1 MKFKKL
7 LSVVSACCL
16 LCGICPCANAE
27 DIVFEKSDAQVYIDN
42 ETVALNNR
50 PMVHENG
57 KWLPLTELCTFL
69 NYDIQF
75 DTKTNIVQITQGE
88 NCKNS
93 EGRVEKIVFEVGS
106 EKIETY
112 FEEYEN
118 VIENAYTNIDSVY
131 SPLSY
136 RVNDE
141 IYMPAYYMCR
151 MFDLMLKRY
160 SDVEPNTVK
169 IFTRNYL
176 KSAAA
181 NAKPKMIVTKDLAI
195 IADGVTVPFTS
206 KPFIDENGRTL
217 IPVRELCE
225 LLNYSV
231 MWFDAPRRV
240 SVSTVPADKDKIY
253 GRVEG
258 GGAGGSSIW
267 FTIGEMQYRINGEY
281 YEMDTTAQIID
292 NRTYVPLRVLSEFL
306 GYDVVYAPVSGA

>member
-16 LCGICPCANAE
+16 LCGICPCVNAE

-57 KWLPLTELCTFL
+57 KWLPLTELCKYL

-75 DTKTNIVQITQGE
+75 DTKTNVVQIMQGE

-195 IADGVTVPFTS
+195 IADGVTVPFSS

-240 SVSTVPADKDKIY
+240 SVSTVPADTDKMY
-253 GRVEG
+253 GRADG
-258 GGAGGSSIW
+258 GGAGGGSIW
-267 FTIGEMQYRINGEY
+267 FTIGEKQYRINGEY

>member
-1 MKFKKL
+1 MKLKKF
-7 LSVVSACCL
+7 LSVISACCL
-16 LCGICPCANAE
+16 LCSNSLCVNAE
-27 DIVFEKSDAQVYIDN
+27 DIVFEKSDTQVYIDN
-42 ETVALNNR
+42 NIVTLNNT
-50 PMVHENG
+50 PMEYENG
-57 KWLPLTELCTFL
+57 KWLPLTELCTYL

-88 NCKNS
+88 GCKNS
-93 EGRVEKIVFEVGS
+93 EGGVEKIVFEVGS

-136 RVNDE
+136 RLNDE

-160 SDVEPNTVK
+160 SDLEPNTLK

-195 IADGVTVPFTS
+195 IADGVTVPLSS

-217 IPVRELCE
+217 VPVRELCE

-231 MWFDAPRRV
+231 MWFDEPGRV
-240 SVSTVPADKDKIY
+240 SVSTVPADTDKMY
-253 GRVEG
+253 GRADG
-258 GGAGGSSIW
+258 GGAGGGSIW
-267 FTIGEMQYRINGEY
+267 FTIGEKQYRINGEY

-306 GYDVVYAPVSGA
+306 GYDVVYSPVSGS